1 MLHHVQRQWCELAII
16 LLNRT
21 PVNLDLQ
28 RMEKELEKLEEVWG
42 LVFQWE
48 ESWDKYKTQTFWE
61 METDE
66 MEENVM
72 FLFRYLRNK
81 LLNNPKLFE
90 LLKLFIS
97 NRFLTRVPTETLTV
111 FHDS

>member
-1 MLHHVQRQWCELAII
+1 M
-16 LLNRT
+16 
-21 PVNLDLQ
+21 NLDLQ

-48 ESWDKYKTQTFWE
+48 ESWEKYKTQTFWE

-72 FLFRYLRNK
+72 YLFRYVLIFYKKSTARSN
-81 LLNNPKLFE
+81 LC
-90 LLKLFIS
+90 FILIIQCA
-97 NRFLTRVPTETLTV
+97 FW
-111 FHDS
+111 

>member
-1 MLHHVQRQWCELAII
+1 MHVYY
-16 LLNRT
+16 RT

-42 LVFQWE
+42 LVLQWE
-48 ESWDKYKTQTFWE
+48 ESWEKYKNQTFWE

-72 FLFRYLRNK
+72 FLFRYL
-81 LLNNPKLFE
+81 LYCF
-90 LLKLFIS
+90 
-97 NRFLTRVPTETLTV
+97 TV
-111 FHDS
+111 LDNSHD